1 MICASKAG
9 PKKFKA
15 LNKKCNNENFADGSK
30 SRKIKKKNDMN
41 MSPKFQLAQ
50 LYETK

>member
-1 MICASKAG
+1 MSPSKAG
-9 PKKFKA
+9 HKKFKA

-30 SRKIKKKNDMN
+30 SRKKKKKKNDMN
-41 MSPKFQLAQ
+41 MSPKCQLAQ